1 MASTPT
7 TKSQVQA
14 YQFVLRR
21 MESALVRKDAVM
33 LHDPMGSHKRATIAG
48 AVLAAV
54 VCIGFLVWG
63 LFGGK
68 GSVPQPGSIIIGK
81 ETGAVFVVTS
91 DQQAE
96 KRLIPMLNV
105 ASAKLLVMQQGG
117 GQGSGAI
124 PTTVVKES
132 ALGDFPRG
140 SLTGL
145 VNAPTYLP
153 DAKNI
158 AVPSWAV
165 CDVGQVKDSINDARV
180 EEETKVQ
187 TTVIGGDDNHG
198 AELAPDQSL
207 YVKDQTSKREYLIY
221 RVQDLPGQPHTHA
234 VKSLVNSTETTVMD
248 MYGLRGA
255 TPRTISTNMLNAIP
269 EVPALHV
276 PNIPR
281 DGEALQGYMTN
292 RKVGDVV
299 SRTVPGQNDEF
310 YLLLPSG
317 KQKISE
323 GAAAVLHAAKTNSKD
338 IPNATGA
345 ITDADEADSS
355 EQVNLSGYPM
365 AVPKPVTFQQSD
377 TSCLSWKNVNGD
389 QNITVTL
396 NKGTP
401 AAKAAVKLAQYDGT
415 GPMVDYFYMPAGKA
429 AVVRGASN
437 EAGADSGPIFMVS
450 DQGVQY
456 GVKDVPTAQGLGVI
470 GGAGDVKAGP
480 SWLTRVLPKGDF
492 LDPAN
497 ASMTYDAVPVGPG
510 VNRPPENPNNPQQQ
524 AGSAQAG
531 S

>member
-14 YQFVLRR
+14 YRFVLRR

-33 LHDPMGSHKRATIAG
+33 LHDPMGSHKRATVAG
-48 AVLAAV
+48 AVLAAIG
-54 VCIGFLVWG
+54 CIGFLVWG

-68 GSVPQPGSIIIGK
+68 GSVPEPGSIIIGK

-91 DQQAE
+91 DEQAA

-105 ASAKLLVMQQGG
+105 ASAKLLVMAQGGSQGG
-117 GQGSGAI
+117 GAVA
-124 PTTVVKES
+124 TTVVKES

-158 AVPSWAV
+158 AEASWAI
-165 CDVGQVKDSINDARV
+165 CDVGQVKDTINDARV
-180 EEETKVQ
+180 ESETKVQ
-187 TTVIGGDDNHG
+187 TTVIGGDGNHG
-198 AELAPDQSL
+198 AELGLDQSL
-207 YVKDQTSKREYLIY
+207 YVKDQTSKQNYLIY
-221 RVQDLPGQPHTHA
+221 RVENLPGQPHTHV
-234 VKSLVNSTETTVMD
+234 VKSRIDPENTETAVLD

-269 EVPALHV
+269 EVPALRV
-276 PNIPR
+276 PQI
-281 DGEALQGYMTN
+281 DGDGGAPQGNMAN

-299 SRTVPGQNDEF
+299 ARTVPGQPDEF
-310 YLLLPSG
+310 FLLLPSG

-323 GAAAVLHAAKTNSKD
+323 GAAAVLHASKTNSRD
-338 IPNATGA
+338 IPNMTGA
-345 ITDADEADSS
+345 ITDAPEADSS
-355 EQVNLSGYPM
+355 EQLNLSGFPVS
-365 AVPKPVTFQQSD
+365 VPTPVTFQQSD
-377 TSCLSWKNVNGD
+377 TSCLSWKNVNGN
-389 QNITVTL
+389 QNITATL

-401 AAKAAVKLAQYDGT
+401 AAKAAVKLAQHDGT
-415 GPMVDYFYMPAGKA
+415 GPQVDYFYMPAGKA

-437 EAGADSGPIFMVS
+437 EAGADSGPIFLVA

-456 GVKDVPTAQGLGVI
+456 GIKDVATAQGLGVI
-470 GGAGDVKAGP
+470 GGGGDIKAGP

-510 VNRPPENPNNPQQQ
+510 VNRPPQNPQQQ
-524 AGSAQAG
+524 QAGVAQAG

>member
-14 YQFVLRR
+14 YRFVLRR

-33 LHDPMGSHKRATIAG
+33 LHDPMGSHKRATVAG
-48 AVLAAV
+48 AVLAAIG
-54 VCIGFLVWG
+54 CIGFLVWG

-68 GSVPQPGSIIIGK
+68 GSVPEPGSIIIGK

-91 DQQAE
+91 DEQAD

-105 ASAKLLVMQQGG
+105 ASAKLLVMAQGGSQGG
-117 GQGSGAI
+117 GAV

-158 AVPSWAV
+158 AEPSWAI
-165 CDVGQVKDSINDARV
+165 CDVGQVKDTLNDARV
-180 EEETKVQ
+180 EAETKVQ
-187 TTVIGGDDNHG
+187 TTVIGGDGNHG
-198 AELAPDQSL
+198 TELGLDQSL
-207 YVKDQTSKREYLIY
+207 YVRDQTSKRDYLIY
-221 RVQDLPGQPHTHA
+221 RVENLPGQPHTHV
-234 VKSLVNSTETTVMD
+234 VKSLIRQNETTVLD

-269 EVPALHV
+269 EVPALQVPDV
-276 PNIPR
+276 PN
-281 DGEALQGYMTN
+281 DGQPLSYMGN

-299 SRTVPGQNDEF
+299 ARTVPGQPDEF

-323 GAAAVLHAAKTNSKD
+323 GAAAVLHASKTSRQD
-338 IPNATGA
+338 IPNMTGA
-345 ITDADEADSS
+345 VTDASEADSE
-355 EQVNLSGYPM
+355 EQLNLSGFPV
-365 AVPKPVTFQQSD
+365 AVPSPVTFQQSD
-377 TSCLSWKNVNGD
+377 TSCLSWKNVNGN
-389 QNITVTL
+389 QNITATL

-415 GPMVDYFYMPAGKA
+415 GPQVDYFYMPAGKA

-437 EAGADSGPIFMVS
+437 EAGADSGPIFLVA

-456 GVKDVPTAQGLGVI
+456 GIKDVGTAQGLGVI
-470 GGAGDVKAGP
+470 GGAGDIKAGP

-510 VNRPPENPNNPQQQ
+510 VNRPPQKPGQQQ
-524 AGSAQAG
+524 AGVAQAG

>member
-14 YQFVLRR
+14 YRFVLRR

-48 AVLAAV
+48 AVLAAIA
-54 VCIGFLVWG
+54 CIGFLVWG
-63 LFGGK
+63 LFGGM
-68 GSVPQPGSIIIGK
+68 GSVPQPGSIVIGK
-81 ETGAVFVVTS
+81 ETGSVFVVTS
-91 DQQAE
+91 DEDAE

-105 ASAKLLVMQQGG
+105 ASAKLLVMAQGGAQGG
-117 GQGSGAI
+117 GPI

-132 ALGDFPRG
+132 ALAEIPRG

-158 AVPSWAV
+158 AEPSWAI
-165 CDVGQVKDSINDARV
+165 CDVGQVKDTLNDARV
-180 EEETKVQ
+180 EAATKVQ
-187 TTVIGGDDNHG
+187 TTVIGGDGHHG
-198 AELAPDQSL
+198 TELRPDQSL
-207 YVKDQTSKREYLIY
+207 YVKDQTSGREYLVY
-221 RVQDLPGQPHTHA
+221 RVEDLPGKPHTHV
-234 VKSLVNSTETTVMD
+234 VKSMVNRNETTILD

-255 TPRTISTNMLNAIP
+255 TPRTISTHMLNAIP
-269 EVPALHV
+269 EVPALRV
-276 PNIPR
+276 PAI
-281 DGEALQGYMTN
+281 DGDGDQLSYMSN

-299 SRTVPGQNDEF
+299 RRTVPGQPDEF

-323 GAAAVLHAAKTNSKD
+323 GAAAVLHADKTNSRD
-338 IPNATGA
+338 IPNVTGA
-345 ITDADEADSS
+345 VTDADEADDD
-355 EQVNLSGYPM
+355 EKINLSHFPV
-365 AVPKPVTFQQSD
+365 AVPSPVTFQQSD

-401 AAKAAVKLAQYDGT
+401 AVKPAVKLAQYDGT
-415 GPMVDYFYMPAGKA
+415 GPNVDYFYMPAGKA
-429 AVVRGASN
+429 AVVRATSN
-437 EAGADSGPIFMVS
+437 EAGADSGPLFLVS

-456 GVKDVPTAQGLGVI
+456 GIKDVATAQGLGVV
-470 GGAGDVKAGP
+470 GGAGDIKAGP

-510 VNRPPENPNNPQQQ
+510 VNRPPKNTQQQ
-524 AGSAQAG
+524 AGAAPMMG

>member
-14 YQFVLRR
+14 YRFVLRR

-48 AVLAAV
+48 AVLAAIA
-54 VCIGFLVWG
+54 CIGFLVWG

-68 GSVPQPGSIIIGK
+68 GSVPQPGSIVIGK

-91 DQQAE
+91 DEQAE

-105 ASAKLLVMQQGG
+105 ASAKLLVMAQGG
-117 GQGSGAI
+117 GQGSGAV

-158 AVPSWAV
+158 AEASWAI
-165 CDVGQVKDSINDARV
+165 CDVGQVKDTLNDARV
-180 EEETKVQ
+180 EAATKVQ
-187 TTVIGGDDNHG
+187 TTVIGGDGNHG
-198 AELAPDQSL
+198 TELAPDQSL
-207 YVKDQTSKREYLIY
+207 FVKDPASQNEYLIY
-221 RVQDLPGQPHTHA
+221 RVEDLPGKPHTRV
-234 VKSLVNSTETTVMD
+234 VKSLVNRSETTVRD

-269 EVPALHV
+269 DVAPLHV
-276 PNIPR
+276 PKIENAGDP
-281 DGEALQGYMTN
+281 LQGYMTN

-299 SRTVPGQNDEF
+299 RRTVPGQPDEF
-310 YLLLPSG
+310 YVLLPSG
-317 KQKISE
+317 KQRISE
-323 GAAAVLHAAKTNSKD
+323 GAAAVLHADQQGSKD

-345 ITDADEADSS
+345 ITDAEEADEN
-355 EQVNLSGYPM
+355 EQINVSGYPI
-365 AVPKPVTFQQSD
+365 AVPQPVSFQRAD

-389 QNITVTL
+389 QHITATL

-415 GPMVDYFYMPAGKA
+415 GPQVDYFYMPAGKA
-429 AVVRGASN
+429 AVVRSTPN
-437 EAGADSGPIFMVS
+437 EAGADSGPIFLVS

-456 GVKDVPTAQGLGVI
+456 GIKDVATAQGLGVI
-470 GGAGDVKAGP
+470 GGGGDIKAGP
-480 SWLTRVLPKGDF
+480 SWLTQVLPNGDF

-510 VNRPPENPNNPQQQ
+510 VNRPPQNPQQQ
-524 AGSAQAG
+524 AGMAQAG